1 LTTLVYIKSNFS
13 CLYFN
18 QILFYSK
25 REEKLL
31 TLYGI
36 KNCDTVKKAIK
47 WLDANNKKYV
57 FFDYKQ
63 KNISKSKLEKF
74 VSKIEKNRLINK
86 KSLTWRN
93 LQSDIKSRIINIEVT
108 DNELIEV
115 LSDHPLLI
123 KRPIIESEDLLL
135 IGFSEQEYNSNIK

>member
-1 LTTLVYIKSNFS
+1 M
-13 CLYFN
+13 
-18 QILFYSK
+18 
-25 REEKLL
+25 L

>member
-1 LTTLVYIKSNFS
+1 MTTLVYIKSNFS